1 MASIVSHE
9 TMERLST
16 YANLLVK
23 WQETINLVGPSTLS
37 DLWRRHFLDSTQ
49 LWSLLPEKAE
59 RLVDMGSGAG
69 FPGLVLSILGVPDV
83 HLIESDQRKCAFLR
97 EVART
102 TGARVTVHA
111 SRIES
116 APEIAAD
123 VITSRAL
130 ASVDALL
137 KLSSGFMAEHTVCL
151 FPKGQTAE
159 VELTGISR
167 TWTLRVER
175 FSSLTNANATIL
187 RLSEVRREP

>member
-97 EVART
+97 EVARA
-102 TGARVTVHA
+102 TGTRVTVHA

-137 KLSSGFMAEHTVCL
+137 NLSSGFMAEHTVCL

-159 VELTGISR
+159 VELTGISP

-175 FSSLTNANATIL
+175 FSSLTDANATIL